1 MAEYKEA
8 DKESINQAII
18 EIQEEMEG
26 LRSALAALDSEPAQ
40 EVSGGGARA
49 VAQTNTKKAKKSR
62 KRAPRG
68 QRREQILSTIKSHPG
83 IKAAQLARDVD
94 AQPSAVHQILK
105 KLVDAGDIKKNA
117 DKGYE
122 VAEEAN
128 L

>member
-8 DKESINQAII
+8 VKESINQAII

-26 LRSALAALDSEPAQ
+26 LRSALSAL
-40 EVSGGGARA
+40 
-49 VAQTNTKKAKKSR
+49 
-62 KRAPRG
+62 RG